1 MDFMLSKP
9 ISKVVSKMA
18 VPTVISMLVMSIYS
32 LADMFFVS
40 KLGTDASAA
49 VGIVF
54 SILTMIQAV
63 GFMLG
68 IGAGS
73 LISRSLGAG
82 NSEEKDSIASVAFF
96 ASIIGGFFVLILGIL
111 FKTEVMQFLGATST
125 ILPKGNYDHQTE
137 MEKYITDEVNK
148 IGVGPLGLGG
158 DTSVLATFMKVG
170 PQRAS
175 GVRVVALRPCC
186 CFEPRVAS
194 VEL

>member
-1 MDFMLSKP
+1 MNTRFKKETQNQNMDFMLSKP

-82 NSEEKDSIASVAFF
+82 NSEEKDSIASVALSSFTNSF
-96 ASIIGGFFVLILGIL
+96 IA
-111 FKTEVMQFLGATST
+111 
-125 ILPKGNYDHQTE
+125 
-137 MEKYITDEVNK
+137 
-148 IGVGPLGLGG
+148 
-158 DTSVLATFMKVG
+158 
-170 PQRAS
+170 
-175 GVRVVALRPCC
+175 
-186 CFEPRVAS
+186 
-194 VEL
+194 